1 MKKSGEMHFFF
12 VVEYINSP
20 VVISSLCGYINAIL
34 NYI

>member
-20 VVISSLCGYINAIL
+20 VVISSLCRYINAIL
-34 NYI
+34 KYI